1 MSYDRHKSLQPLR
14 KLKHVVRK
22 RADLPQKHKK
32 QSSHSQREHT
42 QTQTP
47 PATMS
52 IFWRRPVHPA
62 PTFIGSS
69 LAAAEKD
76 KLSMYTLHI
85 DLLSDMIKHVGLED
99 PEGLLEYFDKKVRFA
114 VASRDV
120 ANLGDIPEDDA
131 VNEPAFVGTI
141 KTPKPGSAKVTTWTR
156 KFTTEDWPRVAWE
169 LTRLTADEKAKINSM
184 EIAELLE
191 FVRKEW
197 PDRVKI
203 IFPPGYDGML
213 VDKMRKRVINKL
225 RLGYEELKAMTDTGD
240 DRDKKRFVVEYVRA
254 VRPNL
259 MKVD

>member
-1 MSYDRHKSLQPLR
+1 
-14 KLKHVVRK
+14 
-22 RADLPQKHKK
+22 
-32 QSSHSQREHT
+32 
-42 QTQTP
+42 
-47 PATMS
+47 
-52 IFWRRPVHPA
+52 
-62 PTFIGSS
+62 
-69 LAAAEKD
+69 
-76 KLSMYTLHI
+76 
-85 DLLSDMIKHVGLED
+85 MIKQIGLED
-99 PEGLLEYFDKKVRFA
+99 AEGFLDYTCEKVRSA

-120 ANLGDIPEDDA
+120 GNLSDIPENDA

-141 KTPKPGSAKVTTWTR
+141 KTPIPGSAKVTTWTR

-213 VDKMRKRVINKL
+213 VEKMRKRVINKL